1 MAYKIKVQEHR
12 LMKTCLRARAVS
24 TLAIVALL
32 LTGCGAGSP
41 FRLVIPRI
49 YVEVDAQGALNIA
62 GFINPGMLS
71 FFGADPNLLKIDAAT
86 VGQLTNANV
95 QHIELL
101 FRNDGL
107 YWWLNGQPLV
117 PLTWDSAAF
126 DNARDL
132 LFGFA
137 GLDETTR
144 GLLANIALPLLL
156 SLEQN
161 VVIRFP
167 LKAGEAPIPER
178 SMDGA
183 LPQPGASVDASL
195 IAGLRL
201 SFDDAG
207 VPAVAGVSFAEIAR
221 LANVDLSAANLPPD
235 TVQQFKRIGIQ
246 HITLRTTPEGVK
258 LWSNGQPL
266 PTLRWSEET
275 LNNTAD
281 ALTRLRLIDP
291 ALNGALKQF
300 MPYLNRADVDV
311 VLRFPTGGAAPIPEP
326 AR

>member
-1 MAYKIKVQEHR
+1 
-12 LMKTCLRARAVS
+12 MKTQLRPRV
-24 TLAIVALL
+24 LPALVIAAFI
-32 LTGCGAGSP
+32 LTGCGVGSP

-49 YVEVDAQGALNIA
+49 YVDVDDQGSLNIA

-71 FFGADPNLLKIDAAT
+71 FFGLDPNLLKIDAAT

-107 YWWLNGQPLV
+107 YWWLNSQPLV
-117 PLTWDSAAF
+117 PLTWDGPAF

-137 GLDETTR
+137 GLDEVTR
-144 GLLANIALPLLL
+144 GLLSNVALPILL
-156 SLEQN
+156 SLEQD

-167 LKAGEAPIPER
+167 LKAGESPIPER
-178 SMDGA
+178 PLDGA
-183 LPQPGASVDASL
+183 LPQPGVAVDASL

-221 LANVDLSAANLPPD
+221 LAGADLSAANLPPD
-235 TVQQFKRIGIQ
+235 TIRQLQQIGIQ
-246 HITLRTTPEGVK
+246 HFTLRTTPEGIK
-258 LWSNGQPL
+258 LWSNDRPL

-281 ALTRLRLIDP
+281 ALTRLQLIEP
-291 ALNGALKQF
+291 ALNGAIKQF
-300 MPYLNRADVDV
+300 VPYLNRADLAV

>member
-1 MAYKIKVQEHR
+1 
-12 LMKTCLRARAVS
+12 MKTRLHARALS
-24 TLAIVALL
+24 ALAIAALI

-49 YVEVDAQGALNIA
+49 YVDVDAQGALNIA
-62 GFINPGMLS
+62 GFINPGTLS

-117 PLTWDSAAF
+117 PLTWDGAAF

-144 GLLANIALPLLL
+144 GLLANVALPILL
-156 SLEQN
+156 SLEQD

-167 LKAGEAPIPER
+167 LKAGESPIAER
-178 SMDGA
+178 ALDGA
-183 LPQPGASVDASL
+183 LPQPGSAVDAAM

-201 SFDDAG
+201 TFDDAG
-207 VPAVAGVSFAEIAR
+207 VPAVAGVSFTEISR
-221 LANVDLSAANLPPD
+221 LAGVDLSAATLPPE
-235 TVQQFKRIGIQ
+235 TVQQLKQIGIQ
-246 HITLRTTPEGVK
+246 HITLRTAPDGIK
-258 LWSNGQPL
+258 LWSNDRAL

-300 MPYLNRADVDV
+300 VPYLNRADLDV
-311 VLRFPTGGAAPIPEP
+311 VLRFPIGSAAPIPEP
-326 AR
+326 PR

>member
-1 MAYKIKVQEHR
+1 
-12 LMKTCLRARAVS
+12 MKTRLHARALS
-24 TLAIVALL
+24 ALAIAALIL
-32 LTGCGAGSP
+32 AGCGAGSP

-49 YVEVDAQGALNIA
+49 YVDVDAQGALNIA
-62 GFINPGMLS
+62 GFINPGTLS

-117 PLTWDSAAF
+117 PLTWDGAAF

-137 GLDETTR
+137 SLDETTR
-144 GLLANIALPLLL
+144 GLLANVALPILL
-156 SLEQN
+156 SLEQD

-167 LKAGEAPIPER
+167 LKAGESPIPER
-178 SMDGA
+178 ALDGA
-183 LPQPGASVDASL
+183 LPQPGATVDAAM

-201 SFDDAG
+201 TFDDAG
-207 VPAVAGVSFAEIAR
+207 VPAVAGVSFTEIGR
-221 LANVDLSAANLPPD
+221 LAGVDLSAATLPPA
-235 TVQQFKRIGIQ
+235 TVQQLKQIGIQ
-246 HITLRTTPEGVK
+246 HITLRTAPDGIK
-258 LWSNGQPL
+258 LWSNDRAL

-281 ALTRLRLIDP
+281 ALTRLQLIDP

-300 MPYLNRADVDV
+300 VPYLNRADLDV
-311 VLRFPTGGAAPIPEP
+311 VLRFPIGSAAPIPEP
-326 AR
+326 PR

>member
-1 MAYKIKVQEHR
+1 
-12 LMKTCLRARAVS
+12 MKTRLHARALS
-24 TLAIVALL
+24 ALAIAALI

-49 YVEVDAQGALNIA
+49 YVDVDAQGALNIA
-62 GFINPGMLS
+62 GFINPGTLS

-117 PLTWDSAAF
+117 PLTWDGAAF

-144 GLLANIALPLLL
+144 GLLANVALPILL
-156 SLEQN
+156 SLEQD

-167 LKAGEAPIPER
+167 LKAGESPIAER
-178 SMDGA
+178 ALDGA
-183 LPQPGASVDASL
+183 LPQPGTAVDAAM

-201 SFDDAG
+201 TFDDAG
-207 VPAVAGVSFAEIAR
+207 VPAVAGVSFTEISR
-221 LANVDLSAANLPPD
+221 LAGVDLSAATLPPE
-235 TVQQFKRIGIQ
+235 TVQQLKQIGIQ
-246 HITLRTTPEGVK
+246 HITLRTAPDGIK
-258 LWSNGQPL
+258 LWSNDRAL

-300 MPYLNRADVDV
+300 APYLNRADLDV
-311 VLRFPTGGAAPIPEP
+311 VLRFPIGSAAPIPEP
-326 AR
+326 PR

>member
-1 MAYKIKVQEHR
+1 
-12 LMKTCLRARAVS
+12 MKTRLHARALS
-24 TLAIVALL
+24 ALAIAALI
-32 LTGCGAGSP
+32 LTGCGAGGP

-49 YVEVDAQGALNIA
+49 YVDVDAQGALNIA
-62 GFINPGMLS
+62 GFINPGTLS

-117 PLTWDSAAF
+117 PLTWDGAAF

-144 GLLANIALPLLL
+144 GLLANVALPILL
-156 SLEQN
+156 SLEQD

-167 LKAGEAPIPER
+167 LKAGESPIAER
-178 SMDGA
+178 ALDGA
-183 LPQPGASVDASL
+183 LPQPGAAVDAAM

-201 SFDDAG
+201 TFDDAG
-207 VPAVAGVSFAEIAR
+207 VPAVAGVSFTEISR
-221 LANVDLSAANLPPD
+221 LAGVDLSAATLPPE
-235 TVQQFKRIGIQ
+235 TVQQLKQIGIQ
-246 HITLRTTPEGVK
+246 HITLRTAPDGIK
-258 LWSNGQPL
+258 LWSNDRAL

-300 MPYLNRADVDV
+300 VPYLNRADLDV
-311 VLRFPTGGAAPIPEP
+311 VLRFPIGSAAPIPEP
-326 AR
+326 PR